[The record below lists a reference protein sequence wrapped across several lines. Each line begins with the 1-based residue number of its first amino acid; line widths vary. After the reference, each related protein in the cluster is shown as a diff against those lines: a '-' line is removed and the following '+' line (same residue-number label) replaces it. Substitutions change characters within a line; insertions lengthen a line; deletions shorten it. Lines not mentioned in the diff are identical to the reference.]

1 MTAQPRIGSV
11 WARRVPDYPQHDR
24 DFCVTGV
31 FTKGDIT
38 YVEVE
43 DLESGSLS
51 GGLLEYMLDYAKPV
65 TGDDG
70 TAY

>member
-11 WARRVPDYPQHDR
+11 WARRVPGYPQHDR
-24 DFCVTGV
+24 DFRVTGV
-31 FTKGDIT
+31 FSKGEIT

-43 DLESGSLS
+43 DLEGGSLS
-51 GGLLEYMLDYAKPV
+51 RGLLEYMLDHAKPV
-65 TGDDG
+65 TADDG

>member
-11 WARRVPDYPQHDR
+11 WARRIPDYPQHDR
-24 DFCVTGV
+24 DFRVTGV
-31 FTKGDIT
+31 FTKGDVT

-43 DLESGSLS
+43 DLETGSPS
-51 GGLLEYMLDYAKPV
+51 RGLLEYMLDYAEPL

>member
-24 DFCVTGV
+24 DFRVTGV
-31 FTKGDIT
+31 FTKGDVT

-51 GGLLEYMLDYAKPV
+51 RGLLEYMLDYAKPL
-65 TGDDG
+65 TGGGG
-70 TAY
+70 TVY

>member
-11 WARRVPDYPQHDR
+11 WARRIPDYPQHDR
-24 DFCVTGV
+24 DFRVTGV
-31 FTKGDIT
+31 FTKGDVT

-43 DLESGSLS
+43 DLETGSPS
-51 GGLLEYMLDYAKPV
+51 RGLLEYMLDHAEPL

>member
-11 WARRVPDYPQHDR
+11 WARRVPDYPQYDR
-24 DFCVTGV
+24 DFRVTGV
-31 FTKGDIT
+31 FIKGDVT

-43 DLESGSLS
+43 DLDGGSLS
-51 GGLLEYMLDYAKPV
+51 RGLLEYMLDDAKPV